1 MIFQSLALVIRLEVN
16 GYLTRLPISRFSQ
29 HKVRACDECSHV
41 TCFVDQF
48 YLRAG
53 GFIKPKVVWQ
63 VVFDCEAAKLVRGY
77 GSLDGVFQV
86 VPQGFTFINH
96 SLGGLDILVFWL
108 DGLLVLPHA
117 FIHERQGNQE
127 RLGHGI
133 TGLLLLGDLIDADLE
148 ILRTVEVGGADV
160 DLTTAVGLRGDR
172 RPGAI
177 NLGSLRG
184 QLGSLFPPGCRI
196 EGVINIYFFNFET
209 NARERFRRL
218 AELTLVLVNGQ
229 RDLVLKIHRGRGWAG
244 DGWFV
249 LRKRDRGSQ

>member
-16 GYLTRLPISRFSQ
+16 GYLTRLPIHRFSQ
-29 HKVRACDECSHV
+29 HKVRACGECGHV

-53 GFIKPKVVWQ
+53 GFIKPKVGWQ
-63 VVFDCEAAKLVRGY
+63 VVSDCEAAELVRRY
-77 GSLDGVFQV
+77 RSFDGVFQV
-86 VPQGFTFINH
+86 ITQGFTFINYG
-96 SLGGLDILVFWL
+96 LGGLDFLVFWL

-117 FIHERQGNQE
+117 FIHERQGDQE
-127 RLGHGI
+127 RLGHGV
-133 TGLLLLGDLIDADLE
+133 TGLLLLGDLVDADLE
-148 ILRTVEVGGADV
+148 ILRTVGHVGV
-160 DLTTAVGLRGDR
+160 DDNLTTAIGLRSNR

-177 NLGSLRG
+177 NRGSLRG
-184 QLGSLFPPGCRI
+184 QLGSLFPPGCRV